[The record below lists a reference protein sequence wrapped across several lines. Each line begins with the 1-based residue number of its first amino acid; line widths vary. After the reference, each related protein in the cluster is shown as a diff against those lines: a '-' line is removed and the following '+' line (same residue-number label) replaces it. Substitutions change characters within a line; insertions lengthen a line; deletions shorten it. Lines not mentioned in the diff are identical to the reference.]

1 MAFIHCAHG
10 VFRIADRVALT
21 HTGGEA
27 CPESV
32 HAPVRRCVSVLRD
45 RLKCLFDLAARV
57 DKEPPVPPIDAIAND
72 RICS

>member
-10 VFRIADRVALT
+10 AFCIADRVALT

-32 HAPVRRCVSVLRD
+32 HARAS
-45 RLKCLFDLAARV
+45 
-57 DKEPPVPPIDAIAND
+57 EEMGIGT
-72 RICS
+72 S